1 MEALMNKLDVESI
14 IDITSKIS
22 GNIEKVIVGKKT
34 VIELILVSVLC
45 EGHVL
50 IEDVP
55 GIGKTMLARSVARSL
70 KCVFH
75 RLQCTPDLLPSD
87 ITGTYVFNQKMGTFE
102 FRPGPVFA
110 QVLLADE
117 INRATPRTQSALLEA
132 MEERQVTLEGET
144 KPLPRPF
151 LVLAT
156 QNPIELEGTF
166 PLPEAQLD
174 RFLMRLRIGY
184 TTEAEDETIL
194 DRFIQRNPI
203 EELDPVIKAEDVIQ
217 LQKICRQVLI
227 TPDIR
232 RYVIKLVHATRNQP
246 NIELGASPR
255 AMIGLSRTAQA
266 LAAIRG
272 RAFVIPDDVKYL
284 APYVLAHRIIPEAS
298 VSLKGRSG
306 EDIVRE
312 VLESIPAPV
321 EAEAGTLSGADK

>member
-1 MEALMNKLDVESI
+1 MRDRKDYAG
-14 IDITSKIS
+14 KIGS
-22 GNIEKVIVGKKT
+22 T
-34 VIELILVSVLC
+34 FS
-45 EGHVL
+45 
-50 IEDVP
+50 
-55 GIGKTMLARSVARSL
+55 

-144 KPLPRPF
+144 RPLPRPF

-203 EELDPVIKAEDVIQ
+203 EELDPVINAEDVIQ
-217 LQKICRQVLI
+217 LQQICRQVLI

-266 LAAIRG
+266 LAAIR
-272 RAFVIPDDVKYL
+272 
-284 APYVLAHRIIPEAS
+284 
-298 VSLKGRSG
+298 
-306 EDIVRE
+306 
-312 VLESIPAPV
+312 
-321 EAEAGTLSGADK
+321 AGS